1 MEDGVALRASTAL
14 LLHLQ
19 KSDKGGASLF
29 EDQSA
34 IFLEFR
40 LKKMPGR
47 AHEAPVPMCVCVAL
61 SCFHDV
67 SFVP

>member
-14 LLHLQ
+14 LAHLQ
-19 KSDKGGASLF
+19 KGGKDGGSLF

-47 AHEAPVPMCVCVAL
+47 AHAAPLPMCVSPL
-61 SCFHDV
+61 RRR
-67 SFVP
+67 